1 PDDPPDDGEM
11 MRSTPA
17 LSLLAVGVALAAVT
31 GLAGLGDDPAAPRPA
46 GETGRAPVERT
57 TLVCPQPTRGEGATT
72 WYTAFTP
79 EVEGPA
85 DGPIGV
91 AELTPAPEHRTD
103 GDPAEGADDS
113 DDAEDTDAD
122 AAEDGDA
129 EDGEAEDTDTDD
141 SDDGDADAAQDAED
155 ADVPAGV
162 LALEEPGA
170 PVADSTKDAD
180 APALTG
186 TASGRLAPGW
196 TVQQTTRVP
205 SGTGRGLLGTACQ
218 TPDTGFW
225 FAGASTVD
233 TRTDYVH
240 LINPD
245 DSATVVDIELYGQE
259 GRLENLFDEGVTLP
273 PNRGVPV
280 RLSTLTDSAETNL
293 VVHVTARTGRIG
305 AQIEA
310 IDDQL
315 GTDWLPATTAP
326 AAGPAP
332 IVLSGIP
339 EDAETVRL
347 VALNPGDTDTTF
359 GIRFIGPSAT
369 ITPAGNES
377 VHLRSRLLESV
388 DLGDVTRGEAGALLL
403 LPPEGVER
411 VPVVAGLRITRGEGE
426 EQEMAFVSGT
436 APLER
441 RASAAGNTE
450 KGTELFLTAPG
461 EDVEVTVTLSSGT
474 DGGGA
479 VTETHTVTGGTTL
492 AVTPGAADDLEGRY
506 ALTVERTGGGPLYAA
521 RSLTMTTRDI
531 PMFTVQS
538 LPDDR
543 STVQVPETGRDLGVL
558 TR

>member
-1 PDDPPDDGEM
+1 

-31 GLAGLGDDPAAPRPA
+31 GLAGLGSDPAAPRPA
-46 GETGRAPVERT
+46 GESSRAPVERT

-79 EVEGPA
+79 ASEGPA
-85 DGPIGV
+85 DGPAG
-91 AELTPAPEHRTD
+91 AAGLTPAPAHRIGD
-103 GDPAEGADDS
+103 DPAEDP
-113 DDAEDTDAD
+113 DAEDPDAEEEAEDPDAEEDAEEDD
-122 AAEDGDA
+122 AAEDADA
-129 EDGEAEDTDTDD
+129 GEDADTDD
-141 SDDGDADAAQDAED
+141 TEQGSDAPAADE
-155 ADVPAGV
+155 V
-162 LALEEPGA
+162 LTLEEPGT
-170 PVADSTKDAD
+170 PVADSTKGAD
-180 APALTG
+180 APALAG

-205 SGTGRGLLGTACQ
+205 TGAGRGLLGTACQ
-218 TPDTGFW
+218 TPDTNFW

-240 LINPD
+240 LTNPD
-245 DSATVVDIELYGQE
+245 DSATVVDIELYGAE

-273 PNRGVPV
+273 PNRSVPV
-280 RLSTLTDSAETNL
+280 RLSTLTASAETNL
-293 VVHVTARTGRIG
+293 VVHVTARSGRIG

-310 IDDQL
+310 IDEQL
-315 GTDWLPATTAP
+315 GTDWLPAGTAP
-326 AAGPAP
+326 DAGPAP
-332 IVLSGIP
+332 IVLPGIP

-347 VALNPGDTDTTF
+347 VALNPGDTDITF
-359 GIRFIGPSAT
+359 GVRFVGPSAT

-377 VHLRSRLLESV
+377 VHLRSNLLESV

-411 VPVVAGLRITRGEGE
+411 APVIAGLRVTRGEGD

-441 RASAAGNTE
+441 RASAAGNTD

-461 EDVEVTVTLSSGT
+461 EEVRVTVTLSPGSE
-474 DGGGA
+474 GGA
-479 VTETHTVTGGTTL
+479 ASTETHTVAAGTTL

-531 PMFTVQS
+531 PMFTTQS

>member
-1 PDDPPDDGEM
+1 

-46 GETGRAPVERT
+46 GETARVPVERT
-57 TLVCPQPTRGEGATT
+57 TLICPQPTRGEGATT

-79 EVEGPA
+79 VAEGPA
-85 DGPIGV
+85 DGPLGG
-91 AELTPAPEHRTD
+91 AELTPALEHRTG
-103 GDPAEGADDS
+103 GDPT
-113 DDAEDTDAD
+113 DDAEDSEDSEDTDDSEDGDDGEDSEDTDAEEDADAD
-122 AAEDGDA
+122 AADA
-129 EDGEAEDTDTDD
+129 
-141 SDDGDADAAQDAED
+141 ADAGDDAR
-155 ADVPAGV
+155 APAAEGV
-162 LALEEPGA
+162 LALEEPGT

-180 APALTG
+180 APALSG

-205 SGTGRGLLGTACQ
+205 SGPGRGLLGTACQ

-245 DSATVVDIELYGQE
+245 DSATVVDIELYGAE

-273 PNRGVPV
+273 PNRSVPV
-280 RLSTLTDSAETNL
+280 RLSTLTESAETNL

-310 IDDQL
+310 IDEQL

-332 IVLSGIP
+332 IVLPGIP

-359 GIRFIGPSAT
+359 GIRFVGPSAT

-377 VHLRSRLLESV
+377 VHLRSNLLESV

-403 LPPEGVER
+403 LPPEGVEG
-411 VPVVAGLRITRGEGE
+411 VSVIAGLRITRGEGD

-441 RASAAGNTE
+441 RASSAGNTD

-461 EDVEVTVTLSSGT
+461 EDVEVTVTLSPGT
-474 DGGGA
+474 DGGAAG
-479 VTETHTVTGGTTL
+479 TETHTVPAGTTL
-492 AVTPGAADDLEGRY
+492 AVAPAVADDLEGRY

-531 PMFTVQS
+531 PMFTIQS
-538 LPDDR
+538 IPDDR